1 MRHKKLLK
9 NQRTREI
16 MKKLTINKF
25 LLVAALPLL
34 LQSCFVAKNYDRPEV
49 QTDSLYRTDNLPQD
63 SVSFASV
70 SYKDVF
76 TDSHL
81 KTYIQRGLDNNLDIR
96 IALQSIAAAQAYV
109 KQGKAG
115 YLPTLNGAASAT
127 RTARTS
133 ENGQFGSFFT
143 QPFNQYEASGTVS
156 WEADIWGKIRSSKRA
171 SDASYLQTVAAHQA
185 VKTDLVAQIAT
196 TYYQLLAL
204 DKQISVT
211 EQTIANRQ
219 KSLETIEALKDAGQA
234 NQVGVDQTAAQLY
247 SAQSQLL
254 DLKNSLYQTENTMS
268 ILLGEKPQS
277 YVRSSLD
284 EQSLVNEMTLGV
296 PALLLRNRPDIM
308 QAEYNLMNN
317 FELANVAKSNF
328 YPSITLSAQGG
339 FQSLELDNWIDSS
352 SIFANLVGGLTQP
365 IFNGRKI
372 RTAYEVAKT
381 QQEQAL
387 LMFKK
392 ALLNAGQE
400 VSNALYDYNIS
411 VEKEGYVSKQVVA
424 LKRAETNS
432 EELLNSG
439 YLTYLDLLTAREN
452 ALNAELS
459 LVDNKF
465 SQLSATV
472 ELYRSLGG
480 GWH

>member
-1 MRHKKLLK
+1 MNKIIANKL
-9 NQRTREI
+9 I
-16 MKKLTINKF
+16 
-25 LLVAALPLL
+25 LVAILPLL
-34 LQSCFVAKNYDRPEV
+34 LQSCFTAKTYERPSVE
-49 QTDSLYRTDNLPQD
+49 TENLYRTDNLPQD
-63 SVSFASV
+63 SISFASV
-70 SYKDVF
+70 SYKNLF
-76 TDSHL
+76 TDTYL
-81 KTYIQRGLDNNLDIR
+81 RTYIERGLQNNLDIR
-96 IALQSIAAAQAYV
+96 IALQNIAAAEAYV

-143 QPFNQYEASGTVS
+143 QPFNQFETSGTLS
-156 WEADIWGKIRSSKRA
+156 WEADIWGKIRSTKRA
-171 SDASYLQTVAAHQA
+171 SDASYLQTVAAHRV
-185 VKTDLVAQIAT
+185 VKTSLVSQIAT

-211 EQTIANRQ
+211 EETIETRS
-219 KSLETIEALKDAGQA
+219 KSLETITALKEAGQE

-254 DLKNSLYQTENTMS
+254 DLKNALYKTENTLS
-268 ILLGEKPQS
+268 ILLSEAPQD
-277 YVRSSLD
+277 YDRGTLD
-284 EQSLVNEMTLGV
+284 DQKLSANMQLGV

-308 QAEYNLMNN
+308 QAEYGLVNS
-317 FELANVAKSNF
+317 FELTNVARSNF

-365 IFNGRKI
+365 IFNGRKV
-372 RTAYEVAKT
+372 RTAYEVAKA
-381 QQEQAL
+381 QQEQSL
-387 LMFKK
+387 LSFKQS
-392 ALLNAGQE
+392 LLVAGKE
-400 VSNALYDYNIS
+400 VSEALYDYNIS
-411 VEKEGYVSKQVVA
+411 VEKEAFVSKQVVA
-424 LKRAETNS
+424 LKRAEDNS

-452 ALNAELS
+452 SLNAELS
-459 LVDNKF
+459 LVDNKLD
-465 SQLSATV
+465 QLSATV

-480 GWH
+480 GWQ

>member
-1 MRHKKLLK
+1 MNKIIANKL
-9 NQRTREI
+9 I
-16 MKKLTINKF
+16 
-25 LLVAALPLL
+25 LVAILPLL
-34 LQSCFVAKNYDRPEV
+34 LQSCFTAKTYERPSVE
-49 QTDSLYRTDNLPQD
+49 TENLYRTDNLPQD
-63 SVSFASV
+63 SISFASV
-70 SYKDVF
+70 SYKDLF
-76 TDSHL
+76 TD
-81 KTYIQRGLDNNLDIR
+81 TYLRIYIERGLQNNLDIR
-96 IALQSIAAAQAYV
+96 IALQNIAAAEAYV

-143 QPFNQYEASGTVS
+143 QPFNQFETSGTLS
-156 WEADIWGKIRSSKRA
+156 WEADIWGKIRSTKRA
-171 SDASYLQTVAAHQA
+171 SDASYLQTVAAHRV
-185 VKTDLVAQIAT
+185 VKTSLVSQIAT

-211 EQTIANRQ
+211 EETIETRS
-219 KSLETIEALKDAGQA
+219 KSLETITALKEAGQE

-254 DLKNSLYQTENTMS
+254 DLKNALYKTENTLS
-268 ILLGEKPQS
+268 ILLSEAPQD
-277 YVRSSLD
+277 YDRGTLD
-284 EQSLVNEMTLGV
+284 DQKLSANMQLGV

-308 QAEYNLMNN
+308 QAEYGLVNS
-317 FELANVAKSNF
+317 FELTNVARSNF

-365 IFNGRKI
+365 IFNGRKV
-372 RTAYEVAKT
+372 RTAYEVAKA
-381 QQEQAL
+381 QQEQSL
-387 LMFKK
+387 LSFKQS
-392 ALLNAGQE
+392 LLVAGKE
-400 VSNALYDYNIS
+400 VSEALYDYNIS
-411 VEKEGYVSKQVVA
+411 VEKEAFVSKQVVA
-424 LKRAETNS
+424 LKRAEDNS

-452 ALNAELS
+452 SLNAELS
-459 LVDNKF
+459 LVDNKLD
-465 SQLSATV
+465 QLSATV

-480 GWH
+480 GWQ

>member
-1 MRHKKLLK
+1 MNKIIANKL
-9 NQRTREI
+9 I
-16 MKKLTINKF
+16 
-25 LLVAALPLL
+25 LVAILPLL
-34 LQSCFVAKNYDRPEV
+34 LQSCFTAKTYERPSVE
-49 QTDSLYRTDNLPQD
+49 TENLYRTDNLPQD
-63 SVSFASV
+63 SISFASV
-70 SYKDVF
+70 SYKDLF
-76 TDSHL
+76 TDTYL
-81 KTYIQRGLDNNLDIR
+81 RTYIARGLQNNLDIR
-96 IALQSIAAAQAYV
+96 IALQNIAAAEAYV

-143 QPFNQYEASGTVS
+143 QPFNQFETSGTLS
-156 WEADIWGKIRSSKRA
+156 WEADIWGKIRSTKRA
-171 SDASYLQTVAAHQA
+171 SDASYLQTVAAHRV
-185 VKTDLVAQIAT
+185 VKTSLVSQIAT

-211 EQTIANRQ
+211 EETIETRS
-219 KSLETIEALKDAGQA
+219 KSLETITALKEAGQE

-254 DLKNSLYQTENTMS
+254 DLKNALYKTENTLS
-268 ILLGEKPQS
+268 ILLSEAPQN
-277 YVRSSLD
+277 YDRGTLD
-284 EQSLVNEMTLGV
+284 DQKLSANMQLGV

-308 QAEYNLMNN
+308 QAEYGLVNS
-317 FELANVAKSNF
+317 FELTNVARSNF

-365 IFNGRKI
+365 IFNGRKV
-372 RTAYEVAKT
+372 RTAYEVAKA
-381 QQEQAL
+381 QQEQSL
-387 LMFKK
+387 LSFKQS
-392 ALLNAGQE
+392 LLVAGKE
-400 VSNALYDYNIS
+400 VSEALYDYNIS
-411 VEKEGYVSKQVVA
+411 VEKEAFVSKQVVA
-424 LKRAETNS
+424 LKRAEDNS

-452 ALNAELS
+452 SLNAELS
-459 LVDNKF
+459 LVDNKLD
-465 SQLSATV
+465 QLSATV

-480 GWH
+480 GWQ

>member
-1 MRHKKLLK
+1 MNKIIANKL
-9 NQRTREI
+9 I
-16 MKKLTINKF
+16 
-25 LLVAALPLL
+25 LVAILPLL
-34 LQSCFVAKNYDRPEV
+34 LQSCFTAKTYERPSVE
-49 QTDSLYRTDNLPQD
+49 TENLYRTDNLPQD
-63 SVSFASV
+63 SISFASV
-70 SYKDVF
+70 SYKDLF
-76 TDSHL
+76 TDTYL
-81 KTYIQRGLDNNLDIR
+81 RTYIARGLQNNLDIR
-96 IALQSIAAAQAYV
+96 IALQNIAAAEAYV

-143 QPFNQYEASGTVS
+143 QPFNQFETSGTLS
-156 WEADIWGKIRSSKRA
+156 WEADIWGKIRSTKRA
-171 SDASYLQTVAAHQA
+171 SDASYLQTVAAHRV
-185 VKTDLVAQIAT
+185 VKTSLVSQIAT

-211 EQTIANRQ
+211 EETIETRS
-219 KSLETIEALKDAGQA
+219 KSLETITALKEAGQE

-254 DLKNSLYQTENTMS
+254 DLKNALYKTENTLS
-268 ILLGEKPQS
+268 ILLSEAPQN
-277 YVRSSLD
+277 YDRGTLD
-284 EQSLVNEMTLGV
+284 DQKLSANMQLGV

-308 QAEYNLMNN
+308 QAEYVFVNS
-317 FELANVAKSNF
+317 FELTNVARSNF

-365 IFNGRKI
+365 IFNGRKV
-372 RTAYEVAKT
+372 RTAYEVAKA
-381 QQEQAL
+381 QQEQSL
-387 LMFKK
+387 LSFKQS
-392 ALLNAGQE
+392 LLVAGKE
-400 VSNALYDYNIS
+400 VSEALYDYNIS
-411 VEKEGYVSKQVVA
+411 VEKEAFVSKQVVA
-424 LKRAETNS
+424 LKRAEDNS

-452 ALNAELS
+452 SLNAELS
-459 LVDNKF
+459 LVDNKLD
-465 SQLSATV
+465 QLSATV

-480 GWH
+480 GWQ

>member
-1 MRHKKLLK
+1 MNKIIANKL
-9 NQRTREI
+9 I
-16 MKKLTINKF
+16 
-25 LLVAALPLL
+25 LVAILPLL
-34 LQSCFVAKNYDRPEV
+34 LQSCFTAKTYERPSVE
-49 QTDSLYRTDNLPQD
+49 TENLYRTDNLPQD
-63 SVSFASV
+63 SISFASV
-70 SYKDVF
+70 SYKDLF
-76 TDSHL
+76 TDTYL
-81 KTYIQRGLDNNLDIR
+81 RTYIERGLQNNLDIR
-96 IALQSIAAAQAYV
+96 IALQNIAAAEAYV

-143 QPFNQYEASGTVS
+143 QPFNQFETSGTLS
-156 WEADIWGKIRSSKRA
+156 WEADIWGKIRSTKRA
-171 SDASYLQTVAAHQA
+171 SDASYLQTVAAHRV
-185 VKTDLVAQIAT
+185 VKTSLVSQIAT

-211 EQTIANRQ
+211 EETIETRS
-219 KSLETIEALKDAGQA
+219 KSLETITALKEAGQE

-254 DLKNSLYQTENTMS
+254 DLKNALYKTENTLS
-268 ILLGEKPQS
+268 ILLSEAPQN
-277 YVRSSLD
+277 YDRGTLD
-284 EQSLVNEMTLGV
+284 DQKLSANMQLGV

-308 QAEYNLMNN
+308 QAEYGLVNS
-317 FELANVAKSNF
+317 FELTNVARSNF

-365 IFNGRKI
+365 IFNGRKV
-372 RTAYEVAKT
+372 RTAYEVAKA
-381 QQEQAL
+381 QQEQSL
-387 LMFKK
+387 LSFKQS
-392 ALLNAGQE
+392 LLVAGKE
-400 VSNALYDYNIS
+400 VSEALYDYNIS
-411 VEKEGYVSKQVVA
+411 VEKEAFVSKQVVA
-424 LKRAETNS
+424 LKRAEDNS

-452 ALNAELS
+452 SLNAELS
-459 LVDNKF
+459 LVDNKLD
-465 SQLSATV
+465 QLSATV

-480 GWH
+480 GWQ

>member
-1 MRHKKLLK
+1 M
-9 NQRTREI
+9 
-16 MKKLTINKF
+16 
-25 LLVAALPLL
+25 ALFPLL
-34 LQSCFVAKNYDRPEV
+34 LQSCFVAKNYERPEV
-49 QTDSLYRTDNLPQD
+49 ETENLYRTDNLPQD

-70 SYKDVF
+70 SYKDLF

-81 KTYIQRGLDNNLDIR
+81 KTYIQKGLENNLDIR
-96 IALQSIAAAQAYV
+96 IALQSIAAAEAYV

-143 QPFNQYEASGTVS
+143 QPFNQYEASGTIS

-171 SDASYLQTVAAHQA
+171 SDASYLQTVAAHKA
-185 VKTDLVAQIAT
+185 VKTSLVAQIAT
-196 TYYQLLAL
+196 TYYQILAL

-211 EQTIANRQ
+211 EETIENRS
-219 KSLETIEALKDAGQA
+219 KSLETISALKEAGQA

-254 DLKNSLYQTENTMS
+254 DLKNTLYQTENTLS
-268 ILLGEKPQS
+268 LLLSEQPQS
-277 YVRSSLD
+277 YARGSLD
-284 EQSLVNEMTLGV
+284 EQSLTNELQLGV

-308 QAEYNLMNN
+308 QAEYDLVNS
-317 FELANVAKSNF
+317 FELTKLARSNF

-339 FQSLELDNWIDSS
+339 LQSLEIDNWIDSS

-372 RTAYEVAKT
+372 RTAYEVA
-381 QQEQAL
+381 QAEQEQSL
-387 LMFKK
+387 LSFKK
-392 ALLNAGQE
+392 ALLTAGTE
-400 VSNALYDYNIS
+400 VSEALYDYDIS
-411 VEKEGYVSKQVVA
+411 VEKEAYVTKQVVA

-452 ALNAELS
+452 SLNAELN
-459 LVDNKF
+459 LVNNKF
-465 SQLSATV
+465 DQLSAKV

>member
-1 MRHKKLLK
+1 MNKIIANKL
-9 NQRTREI
+9 I
-16 MKKLTINKF
+16 
-25 LLVAALPLL
+25 LVAILPLL
-34 LQSCFVAKNYDRPEV
+34 IQSCFTAKTYERPSVE
-49 QTDSLYRTDNLPQD
+49 TENLYRTDNLPQD
-63 SVSFASV
+63 SISFASV
-70 SYKDVF
+70 SYKDLF
-76 TDSHL
+76 TDTYL
-81 KTYIQRGLDNNLDIR
+81 RTYIERGLQNNLDIR
-96 IALQSIAAAQAYV
+96 IALQNIAAAEAYV

-143 QPFNQYEASGTVS
+143 QPFNQFETSGTLS
-156 WEADIWGKIRSSKRA
+156 WEADIWGKIRSTKRA
-171 SDASYLQTVAAHQA
+171 SDASYLQTVAAHRV
-185 VKTDLVAQIAT
+185 VKTSLVSQIAT

-211 EQTIANRQ
+211 EETIETRS
-219 KSLETIEALKDAGQA
+219 KSLETITALKEAGQE

-254 DLKNSLYQTENTMS
+254 DLKNALYKTENTLS
-268 ILLGEKPQS
+268 ILLSEAPQD
-277 YVRSSLD
+277 YDRGTLD
-284 EQSLVNEMTLGV
+284 DQKLSANMQLGV

-308 QAEYNLMNN
+308 QAEYGLVNS
-317 FELANVAKSNF
+317 FELTNVARSNF

-365 IFNGRKI
+365 IFNGRKV
-372 RTAYEVAKT
+372 RTAYEVAKA
-381 QQEQAL
+381 QQEQSL
-387 LMFKK
+387 LSFKQS
-392 ALLNAGQE
+392 LLVAGKE
-400 VSNALYDYNIS
+400 VSEALYDYNIS
-411 VEKEGYVSKQVVA
+411 VEKEAFVSKQVVA
-424 LKRAETNS
+424 LKRAEDNS

-452 ALNAELS
+452 SLNAELS
-459 LVDNKF
+459 LVDNKLD
-465 SQLSATV
+465 QLSATV

-480 GWH
+480 GWQ

>member
-1 MRHKKLLK
+1 
-9 NQRTREI
+9 
-16 MKKLTINKF
+16 MKTIITNKF
-25 LLVAALPLL
+25 ILVALFPLL
-34 LQSCFVAKNYDRPEV
+34 LQSCFVAKNYERPEV
-49 QTDSLYRTDNLPQD
+49 ETENLYRTDNLPQD

-70 SYKDVF
+70 SYKDLF

-81 KTYIQRGLDNNLDIR
+81 KTYIQRGLENNLDIR
-96 IALQSIAAAQAYV
+96 IALQSIAAAEAYV

-127 RTARTS
+127 RTAKNS
-133 ENGQFGSFFT
+133 ENGQFGALFT
-143 QPFNQYEASGTVS
+143 QPYNQFEMSGTVS

-171 SDASYLQTVAAHQA
+171 SDASYLQTVAAHKA
-185 VKTDLVAQIAT
+185 VKTSLVAQIAT
-196 TYYQLLAL
+196 TYYQILAL

-211 EQTIANRQ
+211 EETIENRS
-219 KSLETIEALKDAGQA
+219 KSLETISALKEAGQA

-254 DLKNSLYQTENTMS
+254 DLKNTLYQTENTLS
-268 ILLGEKPQS
+268 LLLSEQPQS
-277 YVRSSLD
+277 YARGSLD
-284 EQSLVNEMTLGV
+284 EQSLTNELQLGV

-308 QAEYNLMNN
+308 QAEYDLVNS
-317 FELANVAKSNF
+317 FELTNVARSNF

-339 FQSLELDNWIDSS
+339 LQSLEIDNWIDSS

-372 RTAYEVAKT
+372 RTAYEVA
-381 QQEQAL
+381 QAEQEQSL
-387 LMFKK
+387 LSFKK
-392 ALLNAGQE
+392 ALLTAGTE
-400 VSNALYDYNIS
+400 VSEALYDYDIS
-411 VEKEGYVSKQVVA
+411 VEKEAYVTKQVVA

-452 ALNAELS
+452 SLNAELN
-459 LVDNKF
+459 LVNNKF
-465 SQLSATV
+465 DQLSAKV